1 VSDAAGFTVTPNSNY
16 AASIYSPSSTGA
28 GTSHYYS
35 SHYSFAASGNQVS
48 NATMSDEFNLGW
60 SVFFASGLDVALTTS
75 AKSIVAIGDS
85 ITDGYGST
93 FDTDSNWPDVLSQ
106 LLSAKFGNA

>member
-1 VSDAAGFTVTPNSNY
+1 MSDAAGFTVTPNSNY